1 MKHLLLSIVLLQL
14 AACGGALN
22 YQLKGS
28 ELSPGA
34 DARLKAAV
42 EPNRKLTRLEIAAEN
57 LSPAE
62 RLADGATTYVVWARP
77 DFRTPWTRLGAL
89 DLSDGGRTGSAT
101 LTYSEID
108 FELLVTAEPNPAV
121 SDPSKMQVFKQHVG
135 GTS

>member
-1 MKHLLLSIVLLQL
+1 MKNLCLTSLLLL

-28 ELSPGA
+28 DLSPGA
-34 DARLKAAV
+34 DATVKAAV
-42 EPNRKLTRLEIAAEN
+42 EPSRKLTRLDIAASN

-89 DLSDGGRTGSAT
+89 SLSDGGRTGSAT
-101 LTYSEID
+101 LTYSEIN
-108 FELLVTAEPNPAV
+108 FELLVTAEPSPGV
-121 SDPSKMQVFKQHVG
+121 SDPSRMQVFKQHVG
-135 GTS
+135 GES